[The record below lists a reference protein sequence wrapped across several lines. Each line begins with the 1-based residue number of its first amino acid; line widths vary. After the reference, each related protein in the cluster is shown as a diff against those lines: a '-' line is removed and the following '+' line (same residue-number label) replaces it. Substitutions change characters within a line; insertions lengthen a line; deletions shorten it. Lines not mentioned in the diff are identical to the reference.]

1 MVFYVLT
8 LFPEMVLQPLKF
20 SVLGK
25 AMENGVFRV
34 EAINIRDFAFDR
46 HKTTD
51 DYPYGGGQGMI
62 MKPEP
67 VTRAIKFLL
76 EQDPKIWFIL
86 LTPQGITFSQSS
98 ARRLSK
104 FKKLALV
111 CGRYEGIDERVKRY
125 VNEEI
130 SIGDYVLT
138 GGEFAALVIIDCV
151 VRLLPSALHRAE
163 SAQEESFSED
173 LLEYPQYTRPPFFE
187 GKKVPEVLLSGNHRE
202 IEKWRRREAL
212 FRTWVRRP
220 DLLKRAR
227 LREED
232 RRYLLA
238 LENGS

>member
-1 MVFYVLT
+1 
-8 LFPEMVLQPLKF
+8 
-20 SVLGK
+20 
-25 AMENGVFRV
+25 
-34 EAINIRDFAFDR
+34 
-46 HKTTD
+46 
-51 DYPYGGGQGMI
+51 
-62 MKPEP
+62 
-67 VTRAIKFLL
+67 
-76 EQDPKIWFIL
+76 
-86 LTPQGITFSQSS
+86 
-98 ARRLSK
+98 
-104 FKKLALV
+104 
-111 CGRYEGIDERVKRY
+111 
-125 VNEEI
+125 
-130 SIGDYVLT
+130 LT

-232 RRYLLA
+232 RRFVLA
-238 LENGS
+238 LEDGS